1 MVRSMVCMVFELVR
15 RLFEECATTYD
26 KRSDIGVCILFMWRH
41 LCAPAQMA
49 VVDPW
54 SIANT
59 LLTERGGPGS
69 GDEALPRG
77 NYPAGSFSYDR
88 LKARVALVNL
98 AIARNPPR
106 LAHRVKFLMAEFGE
120 TKGE

>member
-1 MVRSMVCMVFELVR
+1 MKAWIDLRRKADRDSKALFHQDKRALTCMVRSMVCMVFELVR
-15 RLFEECATTYD
+15 RLFEECATTCD

-59 LLTERGGPGS
+59 LLTERGGPGGSRS
-69 GDEALPRG
+69 GASILHRG
-77 NYPAGSFSYDR
+77 
-88 LKARVALVNL
+88 K
-98 AIARNPPR
+98 
-106 LAHRVKFLMAEFGE
+106 
-120 TKGE
+120 